1 MKLDL
6 KKELKLIQHGSI
18 VLISLPNAPN
28 PWLSNLL
35 SIGIL

>member
-6 KKELKLIQHGSI
+6 KKELKLIQRGSI
-18 VLISLPNAPN
+18 VLISLPNVPN